1 MEKFMS
7 EVIARTPI
15 PLEPPIVEIADP
27 VDGLLQVSNLNKP
40 IAVGVKVWEAA
51 EPGYYFQLLLDDMPT
66 GEIRII
72 TEADTVGELISVR
85 LSNDLLMNEG
95 IYQLGYRTTSPNT
108 EVSDLSPAIILKVDR
123 SPPGAALLAPLI
135 FPTASFG
142 DRLIGLLPGY
152 AGMARG
158 DVIQTLC
165 NDVPGPAHTVTAD
178 ELTLRPIEIGF
189 DRELLHSLATDTV
202 LIEYIVTDRAGN
214 GSTTSLPTLVS
225 LQV

>member
-1 MEKFMS
+1 MS

-27 VDGLLQVSNLNKP
+27 VDGLLQISDLNNP
-40 IAVGVKVWEAA
+40 IAVGVKVWDAA
-51 EPGYYFQLLLDDMPT
+51 QPGFYFQLILDGTPVGDA
-66 GEIRII
+66 RII
-72 TEADTVGELISVR
+72 TPADNIGDIITVYLDEYLLNAEKTYS
-85 LSNDLLMNEG
+85 LSFN
-95 IYQLGYRTTSPNT
+95 TTNPNT
-108 EVSDLSPAIILKVDR
+108 EFSNSSPAVQLKVDR

-165 NDVPGPAHTVTAD
+165 NDIPGPAHTVAAD

>member
-7 EVIARTPI
+7 EVIFKR
-15 PLEPPIVEIADP
+15 PLPLVPPFVDIADP
-27 VDGLLQVSNLNKP
+27 MDGLLKTQSLDSP
-40 IAVGVKVWEAA
+40 IPVGVKVWEAA
-51 EPGYYFQLLLDDMPT
+51 EPGYYFQLMLDGVLVGD
-66 GEIRII
+66 IRTI
-72 TEADTVGELISVR
+72 TEADERGEIITVYLNQN
-85 LSNDLLMNEG
+85 LLNNDGSYSLRYMASSPFADSHVPSSE
-95 IYQLGYRTTSPNT
+95 TT
-108 EVSDLSPAIILKVDR
+108 LKVDR

-152 AGMARG
+152 AGMAQG

-165 NDVPGPAHTVTAD
+165 NDIPGPAHTVAAD

>member
-1 MEKFMS
+1 MS

-27 VDGLLQVSNLNKP
+27 VDGLLQISDLNNP

-85 LSNDLLMNEG
+85 LSSDLLQNEG
-95 IYQLGYRTTSPNT
+95 TYQLSYRTTSPNT
-108 EVSDLSPAIILKVDR
+108 EVSDLSPAINLKVDR

-165 NDVPGPAHTVTAD
+165 NDIPGPAHTVAAD

>member
-1 MEKFMS
+1 MS
-7 EVIARTPI
+7 EVIVRSPI

-27 VDGLLQVSNLNKP
+27 VDGLLQISDLNKP
-40 IAVGVKVWEAA
+40 IAVGVKVWDAA
-51 EPGYYFQLLLDDMPT
+51 QPGFYFQLILDGTPIGDA
-66 GEIRII
+66 RII
-72 TEADTVGELISVR
+72 TPADKIGDTITVYLDEYLLNAEKTYS
-85 LSNDLLMNEG
+85 LSFN
-95 IYQLGYRTTSPNT
+95 TTNPNT
-108 EVSDLSPAIILKVDR
+108 EFSNSSPAVQLKVDR

>member
-1 MEKFMS
+1 MGNIFTQHPF
-7 EVIARTPI
+7 IAPTVPI
-15 PLEPPIVEIADP
+15 SDP
-27 VDGLLQVSNLNKP
+27 TDGLLQASDLLKP
-40 IAVGVKVWEAA
+40 IPVDISIWDDAQ
-51 EPGYYFQLLLDDMPT
+51 PGYSIQIKVNERLVGDSYVLTEDNHPGDVIRLLLDHNCLAND
-66 GEIRII
+66 GEYRI
-72 TEADTVGELISVR
+72 S
-85 LSNDLLMNEG
+85 
-95 IYQLGYRTTSPNT
+95 YRATNHWNGVYDDSPQTT
-108 EVSDLSPAIILKVDR
+108 LKVDR

-142 DRLIGLLPGY
+142 DSLIGLLPGY

-165 NDVPGPAHTVTAD
+165 NDIPGPAHTVAAD